1 VVPRFCFATDYDRLE
16 KYLLRIFSQR
26 KAKHRF
32 RQRGKYLAGL
42 REREGWPHLLYRPC
56 QRRLKRFNEFK
67 AKITATQETFQR
79 GN

>member
-1 VVPRFCFATDYDRLE
+1 MLPRFCVATDYDRLE

-32 RQRGKYLAGL
+32 RQRRKYLAGHS
-42 REREGWPHLLYRPC
+42 EKEGWPHLLYRPC

-67 AKITATQETFQR
+67 AKITATQESFQR
-79 GN
+79 EN